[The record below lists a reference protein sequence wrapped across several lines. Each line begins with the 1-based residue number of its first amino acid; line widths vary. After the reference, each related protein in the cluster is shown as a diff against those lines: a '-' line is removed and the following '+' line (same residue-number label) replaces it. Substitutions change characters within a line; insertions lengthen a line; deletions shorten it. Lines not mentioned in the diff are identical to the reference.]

1 MIFELK
7 LIEIYNSKI
16 PLEKFLRQNL
26 PIKTSFKLLK
36 LKNKI
41 DFEYEQIE
49 KQRIQLVNKYDTSTE
64 EGGEKRVPIEKQQ
77 EFFKEWIDFLN
88 SETVKFDFKK
98 IDIDDISEDILMTPE
113 ELSLITFIF
122 DDFENIAVEV
132 IEDDNGGDI
141 VDGYDY

>member
-1 MIFELK
+1 MTFELK
-7 LIEIYNSKI
+7 LIEIYNAKL

-36 LKNKI
+36 LRNKI
-41 DFEYEQIE
+41 DSEFELIE
-49 KQRIQLVNKYDTSTE
+49 KQRIELVNKYDTETK
-64 EGGEKRVPIEKQQ
+64 EGSEKRVPADKQQ
-77 EFFKEWIDFLN
+77 EFFKEWLDFLN

-98 IDIDDISEDILMTPE
+98 IDIDELSEDILMTPE

-132 IEDDNGGDI
+132 IEDEP
-141 VDGYDY
+141 VSEETL